1 MEPGHL
7 WTRGN
12 FALFISYL
20 PIWLHLM
27 QSGNS
32 NYNTTILTRSPLMQ
46 FITIQSL
53 GKWQCV
59 QGALIPSTEVFW
71 LCMVKVKSTTKS
83 LLYKQEVLY
92 SPCDL
97 KGKKTL
103 WKLVSTMATS
113 KIGTVFQAFINQIK
127 HMQFKLCFPCHINIL
142 MNIHQWVE
150 LKIYW
155 RFACLIIS
163 VEFCNW

>member
-1 MEPGHL
+1 
-7 WTRGN
+7 
-12 FALFISYL
+12 
-20 PIWLHLM
+20 M

-53 GKWQCV
+53 GMWQCV
-59 QGALIPSTEVFW
+59 QGTLIPSIKVLW
-71 LCMVKVKSTTKS
+71 LCIVRVKSTTK
-83 LLYKQEVLY
+83 LFLYIKQEVLY

-97 KGKKTL
+97 KGEKSPE
-103 WKLVSTMATS
+103 KLVSSMATS
-113 KIGTVFQAFINQIK
+113 KTWTVFQASINQIR

-142 MNIHQWVE
+142 MNLHQWVE

-163 VEFCNW
+163 VEFCNR

>member
-1 MEPGHL
+1 
-7 WTRGN
+7 
-12 FALFISYL
+12 
-20 PIWLHLM
+20 M
-27 QSGNS
+27 QSGNT

-53 GKWQCV
+53 GMWYCV
-59 QGALIPSTEVFW
+59 QGTLIPSIKVLW
-71 LCMVKVKSTTKS
+71 LSIVRVKSITK
-83 LLYKQEVLY
+83 LFQYIKQEVMY

-97 KGKKTL
+97 KGEKSL
-103 WKLVSTMATS
+103 EKLVSSMATS
-113 KIGTVFQAFINQIK
+113 KIGTVFQAFINQIR
-127 HMQFKLCFPCHINIL
+127 HMQFKLCFPGHINIL
-142 MNIHQWVE
+142 MNLHQWVE